1 MQSVS
6 LAVGMID
13 MTWLSAF
20 LLGAGCIALGYLIG
34 ARNSARLFLS
44 SRVAKDTDVT
54 PNGKKKNQIKQA
66 LEIEKLADIL
76 EDFKMVCTIFFK
88 WIFLCTVESLHRY
101 PLKLFMNMSKKFIL
115 PDCVPFGF
123 SIVLQVL
130 VVRNDLK
137 MGKGKIAA
145 QCR

>member
-1 MQSVS
+1 
-6 LAVGMID
+6 

-115 PDCVPFGF
+115 PDCTLWIFNRIAGFGCE
-123 SIVLQVL
+123 
-130 VVRNDLK
+130 K
-137 MGKGKIAA
+137 
-145 QCR
+145 

>member
-1 MQSVS
+1 MVNHCCLGVILEDLGTVQSVS

-54 PNGKKKNQIKQA
+54 RNGKKKNQIKQA

-76 EDFKMVCTIFFK
+76 EDFKMVCTISFR
-88 WIFLCTVESLHRY
+88 WIFLCTVESQNRY
-101 PLKLFMNMSKKFIL
+101 TLK
-115 PDCVPFGF
+115 
-123 SIVLQVL
+123 
-130 VVRNDLK
+130 
-137 MGKGKIAA
+137 
-145 QCR
+145 